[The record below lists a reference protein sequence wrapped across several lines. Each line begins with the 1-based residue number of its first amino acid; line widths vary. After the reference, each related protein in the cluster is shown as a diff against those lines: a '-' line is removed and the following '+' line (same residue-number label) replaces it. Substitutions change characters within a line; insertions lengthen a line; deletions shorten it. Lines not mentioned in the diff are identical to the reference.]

1 MWIEVLNHP
10 WFEIQVF
17 LSFSELMFETGGL
30 IRFDKLASSYAMLQC
45 ILASYRN
52 FIFLSIKH
60 QVNVI
65 HTFSSHHAE
74 WKGIFFFM
82 ILHTLLD
89 SIRSGC
95 AWLERNMHEKIKKCS
110 PWKGDSCRKVLV
122 WFVKVQSSV
131 IVSDRIGSKFNCCSQ
146 RLPI

>member
-1 MWIEVLNHP
+1 MIFLFPRWDMLVSWRVRHVDWSVEP
-10 WFEIQVF
+10 SQVWNSSI
-17 LSFSELMFETGGL
+17 LELLGVDVWDRGL

-45 ILASYRN
+45 ILASCRK

-65 HTFSSHHAE
+65 HTFSSRHAE

-82 ILHTLLD
+82 ILHTLVD

-95 AWLERNMHEKIKKCS
+95 AWLERNTHEKIKKCR
-110 PWKGDSCRKVLV
+110 PWKGDSCRKSL
-122 WFVKVQSSV
+122 S
-131 IVSDRIGSKFNCCSQ
+131 GLSKFKALS
-146 RLPI
+146 